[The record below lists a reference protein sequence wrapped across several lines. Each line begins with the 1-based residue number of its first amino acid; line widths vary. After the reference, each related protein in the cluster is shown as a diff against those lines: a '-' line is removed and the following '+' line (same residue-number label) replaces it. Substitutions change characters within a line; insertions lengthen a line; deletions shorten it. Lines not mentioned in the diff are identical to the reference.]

1 MVNGPSDSAEYEM
14 IDLFPPLVPRC
25 WACVYSQWSQ
35 LQLLFT
41 PRPLPPIFPSEL
53 LRVELSEQG
62 S

>member
-1 MVNGPSDSAEYEM
+1 M
-14 IDLFPPLVPRC
+14 IDLFPPSCARC
-25 WACVYSQWSQ
+25 WACVYSRWSQ

-41 PRPLPPIFPSEL
+41 PPSPSPIFLSQL